1 MARKSTAVHP
11 RRAIGPGSRKT
22 AAVDPR
28 RQVIKVIELLD
39 GHHGRPVWAARRD
52 PVEELVYTVLSQ
64 NTADVNTDRTYA
76 ALRERFPT
84 WHEVRD
90 APVAAIEDAIALGGL
105 SATKAPRIKA
115 ILEAISE
122 RRGEPDL
129 GELDDLDDAA
139 ALAYLQRLPGVG
151 PKTAACV
158 LLFALGRPAMPV
170 DTHVY
175 RVARRLGLIAPR
187 VSAEE
192 AHAILTTLAGP
203 ENVYALHVGLVRHG
217 RAVCHAQ
224 RPECRRCPLL
234 RVCPAADEFLREHAE
249 PQERRRAAR
258 RPPL

>member
-1 MARKSTAVHP
+1 MSRSVDLRKATAVD
-11 RRAIGPGSRKT
+11 A
-22 AAVDPR
+22 R
-28 RQVIKVIELLD
+28 RQVKRVVELLD
-39 GHHGRPVWAARRD
+39 GHYGRPVWAARHD
-52 PVEELVYTVLSQ
+52 SVEELVYTVLSQ

-84 WHEVRD
+84 WREVRD

-115 ILEAISE
+115 ILAAISE

-129 GELDDLDDAA
+129 RELDAMDDAA

-170 DTHVY
+170 DTHVH

-192 AHAILTTLAGP
+192 AHAILTALAGS
-203 ENVYALHVGLVRHG
+203 ENVYALHVDLVRHG
-217 RAVCHAQ
+217 RAICHA
-224 RPECRRCPLL
+224 RGPACAHCPLL
-234 RVCPAADEFLREHAE
+234 RICPAAETFL
-249 PQERRRAAR
+249 QEYGELTSRGRAGR
-258 RPPL
+258 SRQPKD